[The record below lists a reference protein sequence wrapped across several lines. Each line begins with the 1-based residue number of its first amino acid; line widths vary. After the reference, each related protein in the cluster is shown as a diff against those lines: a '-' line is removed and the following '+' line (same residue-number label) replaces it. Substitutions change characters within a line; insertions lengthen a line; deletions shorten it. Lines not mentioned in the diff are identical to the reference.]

1 LREGAPFQQTQ
12 FRIGDERVES
22 VRMPLTIETNFYLK
36 SLGLIR
42 PGSTL
47 ESVGWQLS
55 QALDLRRRRAWHD
68 GKPGKA
74 DKILFLV
81 CATVFS

>member
-22 VRMPLTIETNFYLK
+22 VRMPLTIETDFYLK

-47 ESVGWQLS
+47 ESVG
-55 QALDLRRRRAWHD
+55 
-68 GKPGKA
+68 
-74 DKILFLV
+74 
-81 CATVFS
+81 